1 MAQRYYSAT
10 IAPAALD
17 RDGFAAAQQLAGAGA
32 LILNGV
38 LSTQLVRPRRPD
50 IPRHVGIY
58 SAGNLSA
65 VTFTVVYLARNG
77 ATVTEALTG
86 PNNSTV
92 ETVGNCAELVSVTA
106 SAAVGSD
113 VEVGTTGAFETEWVP
128 IDVSSPEN
136 FSVTSSYY
144 LSGTANLTYTQQWTP
159 ENIHAIG
166 EQDIVDARN
175 EANLTAK
182 TATDT
187 LSWDGR
193 AKAVRTKVTLFV
205 AGSFVVTHQY

>member
-10 IAPAALD
+10 IAPAVLD

-32 LILNGV
+32 LTLNGV

-50 IPRHVGIY
+50 IPRHVGLY

-106 SAAVGSD
+106 SGAVGTN

-128 IDVSSPEN
+128 MDVSSSEA
-136 FSVTSSYY
+136 FSVTSSYL
-144 LSGTANLTYTQQWTP
+144 LSGSANLSYTQQWTP

-166 EQDIVDARN
+166 EQSIVDVRS
-175 EANLTAK
+175 EASLTSK

-193 AKAVRTKVTLFV
+193 AKAVRTAVASFV
-205 AGSFVVTHQY
+205 AGSFVVTHQF